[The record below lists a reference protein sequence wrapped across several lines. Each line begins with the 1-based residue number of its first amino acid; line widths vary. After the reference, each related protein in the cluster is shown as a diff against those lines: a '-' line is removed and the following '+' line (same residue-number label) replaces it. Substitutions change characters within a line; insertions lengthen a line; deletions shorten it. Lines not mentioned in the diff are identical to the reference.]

1 MNIEE
6 ADIEASIRLCGKH
19 IFHFHVADSN
29 RLSPGAGHLNFKS
42 ILKTLFNTDFP
53 GWISGEFLPK
63 PDAETSARQAIA
75 NLRQI
80 QGA

>member
-6 ADIEASIRLCGKH
+6 THIEASIRAGGNH

-29 RLSPGAGHLNFKS
+29 RCYPGAGHLDFQS
-42 ILKTLFNTDFP
+42 ILKTLFATGYP
-53 GWISGEFLPK
+53 GWVSGEFLPK

-75 NLRQI
+75 HLRQI
-80 QGA
+80 QGP